1 MARAS
6 FSFLVQ
12 ATLAPHLSSLRP
24 FVSNSELVLR
34 GADWRMS
41 RLLEI
46 DGEFRATVVARRLGG
61 PPGAQHAL
69 RFTLSAFEGDVVG
82 GYTVVVS

>member
-1 MARAS
+1 
-6 FSFLVQ
+6 
-12 ATLAPHLSSLRP
+12 
-24 FVSNSELVLR
+24 
-34 GADWRMS
+34 MS

-82 GYTVVVS
+82 GYTIVAS